1 MASYIDNIFQNART
15 QDVTPYTPDWSFL
28 EKGQSALSTIQ
39 KKNFADFAQR
49 YNSIINSDLTRDE
62 NIRMRDEYKKQA
74 DEELKRITSMDLTDP
89 RNVKAAESL
98 FEPLVNDKGYISD
111 ILNTKSVK
119 DSFVKANQ
127 YANSLNPEERDLYNE
142 ASLKEL
148 NYFIQDYRSA
158 STDQAMNMRAPSYLQ
173 GVNLEKMAL
182 NFFNKQGYDVSV
194 DQVTNQWIVKTKN
207 GALIENNLKT
217 SLFSEF
223 YSDPLVKRNLALSYT
238 MNKRDYIEQN
248 LPRFNGDRSAAEYAY
263 NQERYAPLITQLQK
277 EGTAVKEEIDAE
289 IESAE
294 IAVNELNNGSNTDN
308 IPVDNEVLEYRK
320 ILADKVAQLKGTK
333 EILKQEDLRA
343 ASGTTG
349 KSISTGPYSLNIGG
363 KSYSPEQLEIILF
376 QGEVGRMAKN
386 LAYSRFSSEVKDNPY
401 AMEAYKSD
409 LSWRNKQ
416 RELQLGYQIKSALQK
431 EKAQLDGTVQGGQY
445 DPNEPIPIKQSVG
458 ELIEGTQSDPN
469 KIVKFFDD
477 DLQIEAATVNGSKNK
492 VVKTMIGMF
501 PKMTTKS
508 LDQLTDKEKDMIVTK
523 GKNLIK
529 AGALSKN
536 KHNILST
543 VFEDYNLQNQVF
555 VEKSKMF
562 SENLRAA
569 INASTFDDDED
580 KRILLEGLKK
590 TSSITALKDFYI
602 KAKAPLIAKQRS
614 LENARIARNANNPF
628 NPLNIFYG
636 IRSAFGDPVAKASE
650 TFDDLMK
657 SSSSVSISTSFLE
670 KAKQEGNLGVGGI
683 TSFGASLGEASNIRN
698 TAADAVANSMYQAL
712 IQNKVNTAVLG
723 DIDYARGDS
732 EKASIQVGDAVAELL
747 VRSINQNLKETT
759 GSLRSMRVNTFID
772 PFTGEQY
779 VNFRPNEKLVEE
791 VYNSKTKA
799 GLLSKAQADAIIAK
813 GITYKLPKNA
823 IPGNVLGIKQ
833 DTPAEKLFKLKGT
846 HTIGGNMTADGGKIQ
861 LTLNRNTNTF
871 DVIANRYTADGKV
884 IPLSQT
890 VEAQINQEYQRL
902 LAMKNQGMPVDPE
915 KEILRLAQDYYI
927 KSFKEQL

>member
-28 EKGQSALSTIQ
+28 EKGQSTLSTIQ

-74 DEELKRITSMDLTDP
+74 DQELKRITSMDLTDP

-207 GALIENNLKT
+207 GALIENNLRT

-223 YSDPLVKRNLALSYT
+223 YSDPLVKRNLALNYT

-248 LPRFNGDRSAAEYAY
+248 LPRFAGDRSAAEYAY
-263 NQERYAPLITQLQK
+263 NQERYNPLITQLQK
-277 EGTAVKEEIDAE
+277 EGTEVKEEIDAE

-294 IAVNELNNGSNTDN
+294 IAVNELNSGSNTDN
-308 IPVDNEVLEYRK
+308 LPVDDEVLEYRK
-320 ILADKVAQLKGTK
+320 ILADKVAQLRGTK

-349 KSISTGPYSLNIGG
+349 KSISTGPYSLSIGG

-416 RELQLGYQIKSALQK
+416 RELQLGYQIKSALQR
-431 EKAQLDGTVQGGQY
+431 EKSQLDGTVQGGQY

-477 DLQIEAATVNGSKNK
+477 DLQIEAASVDGSKNQ

-501 PKMTTKS
+501 PKMTNKS
-508 LDQLTDKEKDMIVTK
+508 LDQLTDKEKDMIVTR
-523 GKNLIK
+523 GKNLVK

-543 VFEDYNLQNQVF
+543 VFQDYNLQNQVF

-569 INASTFDDDED
+569 VNASTFDDPED

-590 TSSITALKDFYI
+590 TSSVTALKDFYI
-602 KAKAPLIAKQRS
+602 KTKAPLIKEQRRAGVLEGS
-614 LENARIARNANNPF
+614 LGLTLLA
-628 NPLNIFYG
+628 
-636 IRSAFGDPVAKASE
+636 AFGNPVAKASE
-650 TFDDLMK
+650 TFDKLME

-670 KAKQEGNLGVGGI
+670 KAKQEDNLGVGGI
-683 TSFGASLGEASNIRN
+683 TSFGASLGEASNINN
-698 TAADAVANSMYQAL
+698 TAADAVANSMYKAL
-712 IQNKVNTAVLG
+712 VQNKVNTAILG
-723 DIDYARGDS
+723 DIDYARGDGQ
-732 EKASIQVGDAVAELL
+732 KTSIQTGDAVAELL

-772 PFTGEQY
+772 PFTGDQY
-779 VNFRPNEKLVEE
+779 VNFRPNEKLVDEI
-791 VYNSKTKA
+791 YDSKTKA
-799 GLLSKAQADAIIAK
+799 GLLSKTQADAIIAN

-833 DTPAEKLFKLKGT
+833 YTPAEKLFKLKGT

-861 LTLNRNTNTF
+861 LTLNPNTNTF
-871 DVIANRYTADGKV
+871 DVIANRYTADGK
-884 IPLSQT
+884 IITLSQAY
-890 VEAQINQEYQRL
+890 EAQINQEYQRL
-902 LAMKNQGMPVDPE
+902 IAMRNQGMPIDPE
-915 KEILRLAQDYYI
+915 KEILKLAQNYI
-927 KSFKEQL
+927 TSFKEQL